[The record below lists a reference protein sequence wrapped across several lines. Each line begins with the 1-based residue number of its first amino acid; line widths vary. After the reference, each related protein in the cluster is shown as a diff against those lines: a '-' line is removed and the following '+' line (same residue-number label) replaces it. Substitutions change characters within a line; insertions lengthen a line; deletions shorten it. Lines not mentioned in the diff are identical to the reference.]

1 MIRRSSRRRF
11 SRVAEQRT
19 EKLEQR
25 QLLSAVPAIDG
36 SGNNLDHP
44 EWGAVDKPLLR
55 TTTVEYANGQ
65 WEPAGGDRISP
76 RAISNFVA
84 AQTESIPNDRYLTD
98 FVWIWGQF
106 LDHDIDLTEGAD
118 PAEAFP
124 IDVPAGDP
132 FFDPF
137 GTGTVTIG
145 LNRSVYSNDHS
156 GVRQQINQ
164 ISAVIDGSVVYG
176 SSPERAAALRTFE
189 NGMLKTSDGNLL
201 PFNVDGLHNA
211 GGPSPA
217 LFLAG
222 DIRANENAAL
232 ISMQTLWVREH
243 NRIATELHESDA
255 ELTDEEIYQ
264 RARALVAG
272 QIQAITYN
280 EFLPALLGQD
290 ALSNYSGYDATVNP
304 GIANIFSTAAY
315 RLGHSLLSS
324 ELVRL
329 NHDGTVID
337 AGNLPLREA
346 FFNVTPILEDGIA
359 PIFQGA
365 ATQLAQELDNHVI
378 DDVRNFL
385 FGPPGAGGFDL
396 ASLNIQ
402 RGRDHGLPDYNQARI
417 DYGLA
422 PVTTFGDISS
432 DLETQAALAAAYG
445 TVDDIDVWVGG
456 LAEDHVAGSSV
467 GELFQTI
474 LVDQFERLRD
484 GDRFWYQ
491 NALNEWD
498 LFEVE
503 ATTLKDVIERNSDV
517 CDLQSNVFFAPSV
530 VHVDLPNGE
539 RNRIEIRHRDGSIIV
554 RDRNRGIRSFYRL
567 DETDRIVIDGA
578 DFARDRVMI
587 DVHLPPGALPGGI
600 VLEGGIGRGDLLVV
614 RGTAGNDLI
623 SFDSPELRSNHT
635 RASATGWERLQV
647 KTLGGHDQVV
657 IADAAAMT
665 VTVNGGAGNDTI
677 VGGHRR
683 DVLVGG
689 SGRDLIAGRDGRDRI
704 VGGRG
709 PDVLLGG
716 SANDQI
722 FGDFDE
728 DVILDRQFGAA
739 GSNPDDVPLPIN
751 THRLNLLVQQFP
763 EVLDEVIRDLIELG

>member
-1 MIRRSSRRRF
+1 MTRRSSRRRF
-11 SRVAEQRT
+11 SSIAEQRT
-19 EKLEQR
+19 EQLEYR

-44 EWGAVDKPLLR
+44 DWGAADEPLLR
-55 TTTVEYANGQ
+55 TTTIEYANGQ
-65 WEPAGGDRISP
+65 WEPGGENRISP

-106 LDHDIDLTEGAD
+106 LDHDIDLTEGAE
-118 PAEAFP
+118 PAEPLP
-124 IDVPAGDP
+124 IDVPTGDP

-145 LNRSVYSNDHS
+145 LNRSVYDEDSS

-164 ISAVIDGSVVYG
+164 ITAVIDGSVVYG
-176 SSPERAAALRTFE
+176 SSPERAAALRTFQ
-189 NGMLKTSDGNLL
+189 NGLLKTSEGNLL
-201 PFNVDGLHNA
+201 PFNEHGLHNA
-211 GGPSPA
+211 GGPSPS

-264 RARALVAG
+264 RARSLVTG

-280 EFLPALLGQD
+280 EFLPALLGRD
-290 ALSNYSGYDATVNP
+290 ALSDYSGYDATVNP

-315 RLGHSLLSS
+315 RLGHSLLSP

-329 NHDGTVID
+329 NHDGTPFD
-337 AGNLPLREA
+337 DGNLALRDA
-346 FFNVTPILEDGIA
+346 FFNVTPIITDGIA
-359 PIFQGA
+359 PILQGA
-365 ATQLAQELDNHVI
+365 ATQLAQELDNHII
-378 DDVRNFL
+378 DDVCNFL

-417 DYGLA
+417 DYGLD
-422 PVTTFGDISS
+422 PVTTFADISS
-432 DLETQAALAAAYG
+432 DLDTQAALAAAYG

-456 LAEDHVAGSSV
+456 LAEDHVPGSSV

-491 NALNEWD
+491 NTLNQWD

-503 ATTLKDVIERNSDV
+503 ATTLKDVIERNAAV

-530 VHVDLPNGE
+530 VYVALPDGE
-539 RNRIEIRHRDGSIIV
+539 RNRIEVRHRDGAIIV
-554 RDRNRGIRSFYRL
+554 RDRNRGSRSFYNL
-567 DETDRIVIDGA
+567 AETDQIIIAGA

-587 DVHLPPGALPGGI
+587 DVHLPPDALPGGI
-600 VLEGGIGRGDLLVV
+600 VLDGGAGRGDLLVV

-623 SFDSPELRSNHT
+623 SFDSPELQSNHT
-635 RASATGWERLQV
+635 RASATGWERLQI

-657 IADAAAMT
+657 IADAAAVR
-665 VTVNGGAGNDTI
+665 VTVYGGAGNDTI
-677 VGGHRR
+677 IGGLRR
-683 DVLVGG
+683 DILAGG
-689 SGRDLIAGRDGRDRI
+689 SGRDLIAGRNGRDRI
-704 VGGRG
+704 IGGRG

-728 DVILDRQFGAA
+728 DVILDRQFGTA

-763 EVLDEVIRDLIELG
+763 DVLEEVIQDLTELG